1 MAREL
6 HTLGWDYLMFALFIA
21 FTVFTPLWKRLFGKQ
36 KARSKADYVFA
47 TGGVSILAVMIS
59 IARGTLGVRTVLG
72 YPSELFYRGSAMWEI
87 IYGMASAYPLVCFI
101 FVPVYFNLGITS
113 VYQYLDLRFKSRM
126 VRCLASFTYII
137 RQICSLG
144 VTVYTPSVAL
154 ATVIGIPYWAS
165 ITGMATICIFF
176 SIKGGLKA
184 AINADVIQTVTVIL
198 VSIVI
203 IVKGTIFSGG
213 PKEVYDINRR
223 DGRFSFFNFNADLTV
238 RVDTTSAWLGQLFV
252 SLSQFGC
259 QQNFMQRYVSL
270 KSMKEVKRAMMSN
283 IPIIFVF
290 FSLSWITGLVIYSS
304 YATCDPLSEGYINKA
319 DEILPFY
326 VEDQLAFIPGF
337 LGIFMATLF
346 NGALCMMVSNLN
358 SLATVVWED
367 FLTLIPKFKNL
378 ADRQQLSLIKAVT
391 VVCGI
396 LIMGVAFGVGLL
408 SGVIESSMMA
418 FSATSGPLLGCFIL
432 AMLVPIANWK
442 GTSAGMITACAFVLW
457 IITGAS
463 TIDKSAS
470 NQFLPT
476 STEGCSNFTFSQS
489 IHKPIS
495 DDYSFLPAQSSWLM
509 QNTPTTEQSPS
520 SNGVGYGGSIGGGVN
535 SNYLMLN
542 DTLARMANL
551 TRTMATTTTA
561 ATTTAIGERT
571 PLQYMYGIS
580 YMYYSLIGTALT
592 VLIGYIVSLLTQDP
606 KDAYDA
612 KLLHPAVLRFYQ
624 RYWKGDK
631 PYYIKDVS
639 TVVTNITTSTSPS
652 SPGSNGSVIR
662 PSVGADG
669 HSVGSGADTSEANG
683 HTNSGAK
690 INHAFEP
697 QNEAN
702 IIIGLASNSKE
713 KNSNP
718 LEATFT
724 SNHSMS
730 MADAVTPINLTTSGL
745 KQKQSASKQHPQ
757 SPTITSTDNR
767 TMVNNDAGV
776 GVDSIALQMPKP
788 YHNNSSSSRPS
799 SPHAG
804 SGDITTSSGLDN
816 NKLKL
821 IDVRRS
827 YTPLQATKEN
837 V

>member
-1 MAREL
+1 MAKEL
-6 HTLGWDYLMFALFIA
+6 NTLGWDYLMFALFIA

-47 TGGVSILAVMIS
+47 TGGVSIVAVMIS

-72 YPSELFYRGSAMWEI
+72 YPSELYYRGSAMWEI

-126 VRCLASFTYII
+126 VRCLASATYII

-165 ITGMATICIFF
+165 ISGMATICIFF

-184 AINADVIQTVTVIL
+184 AINADVIQTVTVII

-203 IVKGTIFSGG
+203 IVKGTIYSGG

-223 DGRFSFFNFNADLTV
+223 DGRFSFFDFTGDLTV

-283 IPIIFVF
+283 IPVIFIF

-304 YATCDPLSEGYINKA
+304 YASCDPLAEGYIKKA

-326 VEDQLAFIPGF
+326 VEDQLSFIPGF

-358 SLATVVWED
+358 SMATVIWED

-378 ADRQQLSLIKAVT
+378 SDRQQLSLIKTVT

-396 LIMGVAFGVGLL
+396 LIMAVAFGVGLL

-442 GTSAGMITACAFVLW
+442 GTSAGMISACAFVLW
-457 IITGAS
+457 IIAGAS
-463 TIDKSAS
+463 TVDKSAS

-476 STEGCSNFTFSQS
+476 STEGCTNFTFSPW
-489 IHKPIS
+489 IHKPAI
-495 DDYSFLPAQSSWLM
+495 DGYDFLPTQSSWLM
-509 QNTPTTEQSPS
+509 QHTPVAEELSPS
-520 SNGVGYGGSIGGGVN
+520 SSSSFGIRNISSGVN
-535 SNYLMLN
+535 SNYGMLN
-542 DTLARMANL
+542 GTLATMANL
-551 TRTMATTTTA
+551 TRTMATTMTPP
-561 ATTTAIGERT
+561 TTTTTTKAPGERT
-571 PLQYMYGIS
+571 PLQYMYSIS

-592 VLIGYIVSLLTQDP
+592 VLIGYIGSFLTQDP

-612 KLLHPAVLRFYQ
+612 KLLHPVVFRFYQ
-624 RYWKGDK
+624 RYWRGDK
-631 PYYIKDVS
+631 PYYIKDVN
-639 TVVTNITTSTSPS
+639 TVVTNITTTATTATNTL
-652 SPGSNGSVIR
+652 GSNGNV
-662 PSVGADG
+662 VVCQGG
-669 HSVGSGADTSEANG
+669 GGGANG
-683 HTNSGAK
+683 TSDASETNGHNAANSGAK

-702 IIIGLASNSKE
+702 ILIGLGNNRGKE

-718 LEATFT
+718 LEVGFT
-724 SNHSMS
+724 NHSLS
-730 MADAVTPINLTTSGL
+730 TPESKVT
-745 KQKQSASKQHPQ
+745 
-757 SPTITSTDNR
+757 SPTILTTGIIKHPTSEPQRAHTSMGQKNF
-767 TMVNNDAGV
+767 NGDAGV
-776 GVDSIALQMPKP
+776 NVDSIALEMPKSL
-788 YHNNSSSSRPS
+788 HKNTSSSESK
-799 SPHAG
+799 
-804 SGDITTSSGLDN
+804 DTSTSMDN

-821 IDVRRS
+821 SNVSRS
-827 YTPLQATKEN
+827 HMPGPEGRDN

>member
-1 MAREL
+1 MAKEL
-6 HTLGWDYLMFALFIA
+6 HTLGWDYVMFALFIA

-47 TGGVSILAVMIS
+47 TGGVSIVAVMIS

-126 VRCLASFTYII
+126 VRCLASATYII

-165 ITGMATICIFF
+165 ISGMATICIFF

-213 PKEVYDINRR
+213 PKRVYDINQK
-223 DGRFSFFNFNADLTV
+223 DGRLSFFNFTGDFSV

-270 KSMKEVKRAMMSN
+270 KSLNEVKRAMMSN

-304 YATCDPLSEGYINKA
+304 YASCDPLAEGYINKA

-337 LGIFMATLF
+337 VGIFMATLF

-358 SLATVVWED
+358 SMATVIWED

-378 ADRQQLSLIKAVT
+378 SDRQQLHLIKTVT
-391 VVCGI
+391 VICGI
-396 LIMGVAFGVGLL
+396 LIMAVAFGVGLL
-408 SGVIESSMMA
+408 SGVIESSMLA

-442 GTSAGMITACAFVLW
+442 GTSAGMITACAYVLW
-457 IITGAS
+457 IIAGAS

-470 NQFLPT
+470 NKFLPT

-489 IHKPIS
+489 IHKPTS
-495 DDYSFLPAQSSWLM
+495 DEYSFLPTQSSWLM
-509 QNTPTTEQSPS
+509 QHTPAMPLDS
-520 SNGVGYGGSIGGGVN
+520 SSSSSSGNINGYGSVN
-535 SNYLMLN
+535 SNYVMLN
-542 DTLARMANL
+542 DTLLAMLGNL
-551 TRTMATTTTA
+551 TTTA
-561 ATTTAIGERT
+561 TTATAAVEERT
-571 PLQYMYGIS
+571 PLQHMYSIS

-592 VLIGYIVSLLTQDP
+592 VLIGYIVSYLTQDP

-612 KLLHPAVLRFYQ
+612 KLLHPAVFHLYERF
-624 RYWKGDK
+624 WSCDK
-631 PYYIKDVS
+631 PYYVKDVNNTIV
-639 TVVTNITTSTSPS
+639 TVL
-652 SPGSNGSVIR
+652 GSNGSV
-662 PSVGADG
+662 SVCQGGPPDGGDSSADG
-669 HSVGSGADTSEANG
+669 GNG
-683 HTNSGAK
+683 NSGAK

-702 IIIGLASNSKE
+702 IIIGADSRNDGKGKNPMDVIFIKALPTNNDTELSTQPSPPSPQQQNS
-713 KNSNP
+713 
-718 LEATFT
+718 
-724 SNHSMS
+724 SMDQHP
-730 MADAVTPINLTTSGL
+730 ARILTTNMTN
-745 KQKQSASKQHPQ
+745 A
-757 SPTITSTDNR
+757 
-767 TMVNNDAGV
+767 NNDAGV
-776 GVDSIALQMPKP
+776 NIDSITL
-788 YHNNSSSSRPS
+788 
-799 SPHAG
+799 
-804 SGDITTSSGLDN
+804 
-816 NKLKL
+816 
-821 IDVRRS
+821 
-827 YTPLQATKEN
+827 
-837 V
+837 

>member
-1 MAREL
+1 MAKEL
-6 HTLGWDYLMFALFIA
+6 HTLGWDYVMFALFIA

-47 TGGVSILAVMIS
+47 TGGVSIVAVMIS

-126 VRCLASFTYII
+126 VRCLASATYII

-154 ATVIGIPYWAS
+154 STVIGIPYWAS
-165 ITGMATICIFF
+165 ISGMATICIFF

-213 PKEVYDINRR
+213 PKRVYDINQQ
-223 DGRFSFFNFNADLTV
+223 DGRLSFFNFTGDFSV

-270 KSMKEVKRAMMSN
+270 KSLNEVKRAMMSN

-304 YATCDPLSEGYINKA
+304 YASCDPLAEGYINKA

-337 LGIFMATLF
+337 VGIFMATLF

-358 SLATVVWED
+358 SMATVIWED

-378 ADRQQLSLIKAVT
+378 SDRQQLSLIKTVT
-391 VVCGI
+391 VICGI

-457 IITGAS
+457 IIGGAA
-463 TIDKSAS
+463 TIDKSES
-470 NQFLPT
+470 NKFLPT

-489 IHKPIS
+489 IHKPTS
-495 DDYSFLPAQSSWLM
+495 DEYSFLPTQSSWLM
-509 QNTPTTEQSPS
+509 QHTPVMPLDGSG
-520 SNGVGYGGSIGGGVN
+520 NNNNDNNIINGYGSVN
-535 SNYLMLN
+535 SNYVMLN
-542 DTLARMANL
+542 DTLLAMVANL
-551 TRTMATTTTA
+551 STTAATA
-561 ATTTAIGERT
+561 ATTTAAVEERT
-571 PLQYMYGIS
+571 PLQHMYSIS

-592 VLIGYIVSLLTQDP
+592 VLIGYIASYLTQDP

-612 KLLHPAVLRFYQ
+612 KLLHPAVLRLYERF
-624 RYWKGDK
+624 WSGSK
-631 PYYIKDVS
+631 PYYIKDVNNTIV
-639 TVVTNITTSTSPS
+639 TVL
-652 SPGSNGSVIR
+652 GSNGSV
-662 PSVGADG
+662 SVFQAAAAAQGG
-669 HSVGSGADTSEANG
+669 GSGSLDGGVDSAAASADVGNG
-683 HTNSGAK
+683 NSGAK

-702 IIIGLASNSKE
+702 IIIGADNSGNGEGKGKNPMDVIFIKSLPAASSPPKT
-713 KNSNP
+713 STLQQNP
-718 LEATFT
+718 AQTT
-724 SNHSMS
+724 
-730 MADAVTPINLTTSGL
+730 VTTTTTSM
-745 KQKQSASKQHPQ
+745 
-757 SPTITSTDNR
+757 TN
-767 TMVNNDAGV
+767 VNNDAGV
-776 GVDSIALQMPKP
+776 NVDSVTLEMPKTQNTSSSHLP
-788 YHNNSSSSRPS
+788 SVERNQFNASHQHNN
-799 SPHAG
+799 
-804 SGDITTSSGLDN
+804 
-816 NKLKL
+816 
-821 IDVRRS
+821 
-827 YTPLQATKEN
+827 TKEN

>member
-1 MAREL
+1 MAKEL
-6 HTLGWDYLMFALFIA
+6 HTLGWDYVMFALFIA

-47 TGGVSILAVMIS
+47 TGGVSIVAVMIS

-126 VRCLASFTYII
+126 VRCLASATYII

-154 ATVIGIPYWAS
+154 STVIGIPYWAS
-165 ITGMATICIFF
+165 ISGMATICIFF

-213 PKEVYDINRR
+213 PKRVYDINQK
-223 DGRFSFFNFNADLTV
+223 DGRLSFFNFTGDFSV

-270 KSMKEVKRAMMSN
+270 KSLKEVKRAMMSN

-304 YATCDPLSEGYINKA
+304 YASCDPLAEGYINKA

-337 LGIFMATLF
+337 VGIFMATLF

-358 SLATVVWED
+358 SMATVIWED
-367 FLTLIPKFKNL
+367 FLTLVPKFKNL
-378 ADRQQLSLIKAVT
+378 TDRQQLSLIKTVT
-391 VVCGI
+391 VICGI

-457 IITGAS
+457 IIGGAA
-463 TIDKSAS
+463 TIDKTEI
-470 NQFLPT
+470 NKFLPT
-476 STEGCSNFTFSQS
+476 STEGCSNFTFSQT
-489 IHKPIS
+489 IHKPTS
-495 DDYSFLPAQSSWLM
+495 DEYSFLPTQSSWLM
-509 QNTPTTEQSPS
+509 QHTPAVPLDNSG
-520 SNGVGYGGSIGGGVN
+520 NINNNNIINGYGSVN
-535 SNYLMLN
+535 SNYVMLN
-542 DTLARMANL
+542 DTLLAMVANL
-551 TRTMATTTTA
+551 TTPATTTA
-561 ATTTAIGERT
+561 AVEERT
-571 PLQYMYGIS
+571 PLQHMYAIS

-592 VLIGYIVSLLTQDP
+592 VLIGYIASYLTQDP
-606 KDAYDA
+606 KDAYDG
-612 KLLHPAVLRFYQ
+612 KLLHPTVLRLYERFW
-624 RYWKGDK
+624 RGNK
-631 PYYIKDVS
+631 PYYIKDVNNTIV
-639 TVVTNITTSTSPS
+639 TVL
-652 SPGSNGSVIR
+652 GSNGSVSVCQGGPDG
-662 PSVGADG
+662 PSTLD
-669 HSVGSGADTSEANG
+669 VGSANQ
-683 HTNSGAK
+683 HHHNSNSGAK

-702 IIIGLASNSKE
+702 IIIGADNSISKDKNPMDVIFIKGTDMEQLSPPSAQQQQASSVPQ
-713 KNSNP
+713 NP
-718 LEATFT
+718 IA
-724 SNHSMS
+724 S
-730 MADAVTPINLTTSGL
+730 ILTTNM
-745 KQKQSASKQHPQ
+745 
-757 SPTITSTDNR
+757 TN
-767 TMVNNDAGV
+767 VNGDAGV
-776 GVDSIALQMPKP
+776 NVDSITLEMPKTQTTSTP
-788 YHNNSSSSRPS
+788 T
-799 SPHAG
+799 AT
-804 SGDITTSSGLDN
+804 TTSSQPSIDH
-816 NKLKL
+816 NKFKS
-821 IDVRRS
+821 D
-827 YTPLQATKEN
+827 KEN